1 LEIKLTKTRNQEI
14 YQLRINGK
22 VVGHIRPHQISL
34 SGFNMKQAGL
44 CLTVDSK
51 EYLIMHT
58 KTSMEGDYQT
68 AKGEL
73 SLAYESKK

>member
-1 LEIKLTKTRNQEI
+1 MAIDIKIRKTKNQEL
-14 YQLRINGK
+14 YRIEINKK

-51 EYLIMHT
+51 EYLIMHS
-58 KTSMEGDYQT
+58 KTSMESDFQT
-68 AKGEL
+68 TKGEL
-73 SLAYESKK
+73 SAR